1 VSALLVLSPG
11 LLTTV
16 QDLGRPGLGAWGV
29 PRGGA
34 LDPDG
39 LVTANRL
46 VGNPDGAAG
55 LEVWFRGP
63 RLRAAGEVRLAVA
76 GPFGPAP
83 GRVLSLAA
91 GEEIDL
97 SPAPHASRAVVAF
110 AGGIDVP
117 RVLDSRS
124 TSVAAGFGGFSGRP
138 LRKGDRLGVGVETT
152 ARLDSVRPVER
163 QADGPDPL
171 VLACL
176 DGPQAALFPPDA
188 LATLTGGSYRI
199 ASDSNRAGFRL
210 DGPSIRWEGP
220 ELPSEGA
227 TVGSIQVPPSGQ
239 PIVLLNEGPVT
250 GGYAKLAVLPRAELT
265 RLVRCP
271 IGRAIRFRRVPW
283 PSRMAP

>member
-1 VSALLVLSPG
+1 MSALEVLSPG
-11 LLTTV
+11 LLTTI

-39 LVTANRL
+39 LVAANRL

-55 LEVWFRGP
+55 LEIWFRGP
-63 RLRAAGEVRLAVA
+63 RLRATGEIRLAVS

-83 GRVLSLAA
+83 GRVLSLAT

-97 SPAPHASRAVVAF
+97 SPALHASRAVVAV

-117 RVLDSRS
+117 LVLGSRS
-124 TSVAAGFGGFSGRP
+124 TSVAAGFGGLGGRP
-138 LRKGDRLGVGVETT
+138 LRRGDRLAVGVETA
-152 ARLDSVRPVER
+152 ARLDPARPTGR
-163 QADGPDPL
+163 QREDTDPL
-171 VLACL
+171 VLDFL
-176 DGPQAALFPPDA
+176 EGPQAALFPTDA
-188 LATLTGGSYRI
+188 FATFTSGTYGI
-199 ASDSNRAGFRL
+199 APDSNRAGFRL
-210 DGPSIRWEGP
+210 DGPSIRRDGA

-227 TVGSIQVPPSGQ
+227 TIGSIQVPPSGQ

-250 GGYAKLAVLPRAELT
+250 GGYAKLAVLPRAELA

-271 IGRAIRFRRVPW
+271 IGRAIRFRRIPW
-283 PSRMAP
+283 PSRMAT

>member
-1 VSALLVLSPG
+1 MSALLVLSPG

-39 LVTANRL
+39 LIAANRL
-46 VGNPDGAAG
+46 LGNPDGAAG

-63 RLRAAGEVRLAVA
+63 RLRAEGEVRLAVA

-83 GRVLSLAA
+83 GRVLSLAS

-97 SPAPHASRAVVAF
+97 APAPHASRAIVAV
-110 AGGIDVP
+110 AGGLDVP
-117 RVLDSRS
+117 RVLGSRS
-124 TSVAAGFGGFSGRP
+124 TSVAAAFGGLSGRP
-138 LRKGDRLGVGVETT
+138 LRKGDRLPVGVETS
-152 ARLDSVRPVER
+152 ARLDPPRPPQHRGTE
-163 QADGPDPL
+163 AETL
-171 VLACL
+171 VLDLL
-176 DGPQAALFPPDA
+176 DGPQASLFSPDA
-188 LATLTGGSYRI
+188 VATFLAGSYRI
-199 ASDSNRAGFRL
+199 ASESNRAGFRL
-210 DGPSIRWEGP
+210 DGPAVRREGP

-227 TVGSIQVPPSGQ
+227 AVGSIQVPPSGQ

-265 RLVRCP
+265 RLVRSP
-271 IGRAIRFRRVPW
+271 IGCAIRFRRVPW
-283 PSRMAP
+283 PSRIAR